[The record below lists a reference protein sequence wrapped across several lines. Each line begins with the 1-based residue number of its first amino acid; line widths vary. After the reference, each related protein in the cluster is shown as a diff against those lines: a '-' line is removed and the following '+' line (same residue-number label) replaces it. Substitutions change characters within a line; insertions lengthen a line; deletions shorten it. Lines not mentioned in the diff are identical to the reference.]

1 MSVLRVVR
9 QFAAPSSRAISLRS
23 SFVSTRARVP
33 AFSRITVVVPATR
46 APFSVSARRF
56 GEGTS
61 AY

>member
-9 QFAAPSSRAISLRS
+9 QFAAPSSRALSLRS
-23 SFVSTRARVP
+23 SLISTRAPVP
-33 AFSRITVVVPATR
+33 AFLRLTAAVPATR